1 MWNPPTALFV
11 YMFMP
16 ISFCVV
22 CGSSFIFC
30 DVCECSP
37 CHCRIL
43 PLMSHQQEREYSYTS
58 FLSHRFI
65 YKMNIMYF
73 KSSLNGSHGE
83 YTNTDDHDN
92 AERKRRHKESVNHT
106 FQNGFGKTKVQNGP
120 PNPVCK
126 FYALGKCTRQQ
137 CRFAHIDDPS
147 KPDPN
152 LQTVLCPE
160 PKIEPG
166 RDVYRLSGIS
176 FLLGTGPPRPTFLK
190 DNDTCCDLDNER
202 QVIKIPTFKSFG
214 KVFFQSEVVVY
225 PTLYKYILGKLK
237 VLANEERNARPVEEM
252 KIAFSFLSRGHIDG
266 SLIYYQYRNLERLPS
281 TSVIVPSAVPINLG
295 FSVNVVAPVVIPC
308 TLSPCKFDYYF
319 NRMWMIVDYNGFNFN
334 VSRHHLV
341 QCINFDTEG
350 DIVETARNYVAF
362 FQFTPRIPFQVYAPC
377 AKNVCGAL
385 SRYFK
390 GPYQNEPDYFR
401 RRNQFSIINGIPLQ
415 TLKSVAAI
423 CNAEVRVGI
432 EGSYRVRSRFGNS
445 YPVQINKSTFMR
457 AIDSYVSKYWV
468 GLLFIKFLMYIVD
481 TFGLTW
487 NSLVYLIYVP
497 FFYLLDYATLV
508 REFIRLP
515 HPKRL
520 VYSCY
525 VLNISTFFKVIDNI
539 GTFESKFKWEY
550 GKVGK
555 EGRLYA
561 TGDHLAISDFFVS
574 TFLKY
579 VFKKEIIIGEIQC
592 SDGIVSVCA
601 QYMDT
606 QERFSS
612 DAMFLEA
619 TNLPNNT
626 VKLIFFSDDGFLV
639 SNIEG
644 VYSIFETDF
653 SACDASNGFPVFAA
667 YYYMAEMCGFSVG
680 ASRVI
685 SQCSRNT
692 TVRNPD
698 NKKEYVV
705 LQPET
710 FFELSGNVG
719 TTVYNNIAEIGF
731 ISSVYD
737 ELKKVVE
744 SRGYQEPCCVK
755 DIRESLTL
763 QLFSTSAE
771 NAGWKVVAIQRSSL
785 NASTFLKRAFNGK
798 YSWLVYGAILRSFG
812 RVDGKPR
819 GEQFG
824 LSPKTFKSK
833 SDKELTEILIRQTVL
848 SLSNEPSSPLLTAM
862 RIRAGIITEPVP
874 DQITFDDLNQ
884 RYGTETYEWYQLL
897 DSVHDLKI
905 GDKIS
910 GAVLEKVFSVD
921 YGTEQVSGDHWFDV
935 VGEGH
940 NPLNDI
946 V

>member
-1 MWNPPTALFV
+1 
-11 YMFMP
+11 
-16 ISFCVV
+16 
-22 CGSSFIFC
+22 
-30 DVCECSP
+30 
-37 CHCRIL
+37 
-43 PLMSHQQEREYSYTS
+43 
-58 FLSHRFI
+58 
-65 YKMNIMYF
+65 
-73 KSSLNGSHGE
+73 
-83 YTNTDDHDN
+83 
-92 AERKRRHKESVNHT
+92 
-106 FQNGFGKTKVQNGP
+106 
-120 PNPVCK
+120 
-126 FYALGKCTRQQ
+126 
-137 CRFAHIDDPS
+137 
-147 KPDPN
+147 
-152 LQTVLCPE
+152 
-160 PKIEPG
+160 
-166 RDVYRLSGIS
+166 
-176 FLLGTGPPRPTFLK
+176 
-190 DNDTCCDLDNER
+190 
-202 QVIKIPTFKSFG
+202 
-214 KVFFQSEVVVY
+214 
-225 PTLYKYILGKLK
+225 
-237 VLANEERNARPVEEM
+237 
-252 KIAFSFLSRGHIDG
+252 
-266 SLIYYQYRNLERLPS
+266 
-281 TSVIVPSAVPINLG
+281 
-295 FSVNVVAPVVIPC
+295 
-308 TLSPCKFDYYF
+308 
-319 NRMWMIVDYNGFNFN
+319 
-334 VSRHHLV
+334 
-341 QCINFDTEG
+341 
-350 DIVETARNYVAF
+350 
-362 FQFTPRIPFQVYAPC
+362 
-377 AKNVCGAL
+377 
-385 SRYFK
+385 
-390 GPYQNEPDYFR
+390 
-401 RRNQFSIINGIPLQ
+401 
-415 TLKSVAAI
+415 
-423 CNAEVRVGI
+423 
-432 EGSYRVRSRFGNS
+432 
-445 YPVQINKSTFMR
+445 
-457 AIDSYVSKYWV
+457 
-468 GLLFIKFLMYIVD
+468 
-481 TFGLTW
+481 
-487 NSLVYLIYVP
+487 
-497 FFYLLDYATLV
+497 
-508 REFIRLP
+508 
-515 HPKRL
+515 
-520 VYSCY
+520 
-525 VLNISTFFKVIDNI
+525 
-539 GTFESKFKWEY
+539 
-550 GKVGK
+550 
-555 EGRLYA
+555 
-561 TGDHLAISDFFVS
+561 
-574 TFLKY
+574 LKY